1 MDQDFKGEKP
11 KPVKII
17 KIACVP
23 QGPDMPNRTGQF
35 FGRIQ
40 FNRQSQHIS
49 QAISIHSADGA
60 RLGFVPADMV
70 SEVIEFVGQ
79 RDTCACKGS
88 INAEYDHFR
97 ESFYYWGECVIEK
110 PNV

>member
-1 MDQDFKGEKP
+1 MDQIYEGEKP
-11 KPVKII
+11 KPVKIF

-40 FNRQSQHIS
+40 FNRQSQHLS
-49 QAISIHSADGA
+49 QAISIHASDGA